1 MRNNIFIAIIIC
13 FLCSS
18 ANSATTGGGLSF
30 LNIAATAK
38 MNSLGNTMFSEL
50 GSPSAIILNPS
61 NSWSSSNYKL
71 SFNNIWF
78 NQHLDAKINHMFLG
92 FKRKQSQFSLGL
104 IQYGVKDIEGYDEY
118 GYFNDYFD
126 FSDLAFILGYSYR
139 VSNIYWGISTALISE
154 NFSNIGYDKTYF
166 YQYDIGFSYTKI
178 PLKLIDLS
186 IGVSMKNVFDQNFKI
201 QNSMNSNNIIGS
213 MVSFN
218 IKDFVYK
225 GYFDVLFQK
234 ILGVYSGRF
243 GSELQYNYKGL
254 GGALYLGY
262 NDFRFTSL
270 DIFSLSETNQY
281 NSQLKWGIGIDI
293 PIKERLFSIV
303 YGQSLPGK
311 ETRMDSQF
319 MTITITKHTK
329 H

>member
-1 MRNNIFIAIIIC
+1 MKNNIFIIIIIS
-13 FLCSS
+13 FLC
-18 ANSATTGGGLSF
+18 ANGNAATTGGGLSF

-61 NSWSSSNYKL
+61 NSWSTSNYKV

-78 NQHLDAKINHMFLG
+78 NQNLDAQINHIFLG
-92 FKRKQSQFSLGL
+92 KRYKQSQLSLGI

-126 FSDLAFILGYSYR
+126 FSDLALMIGYSYR
-139 VSNIYWGISTALISE
+139 ISNIYWGISTALISE
-154 NFSNIGYDKTYF
+154 NFSNISYDRTYF
-166 YQYDIGFSYTKI
+166 YQYDIGFSYTRI
-178 PLKLIDLS
+178 PIKGLDFS
-186 IGVSMKNVFDQNFKI
+186 VGVSMKNIFDQDFNL

-213 MVSFN
+213 MIAFN
-218 IKDFVYK
+218 GEKFIYK

-243 GSELQYNYKGL
+243 GSEFQYNHKGFT
-254 GGALYLGY
+254 GSLYLGY

-281 NSQLKWGIGIDI
+281 NSQFKWGVGFNI
-293 PIKERLFSIV
+293 PIQNRLLGIV

-311 ETRMDSQF
+311 ETRMDSRF
-319 MTITITKHTK
+319 MTITITKHSK